1 MSLTS
6 GTFHLSLERQWVLV
20 FTKTTKHDLSHSDR
34 NLCPSTSLEDNVQ
47 CCVEN
52 SHNGLKR
59 RWTFNRNDPDYIGTG
74 IGNSVS
80 GSTYSNG
87 NGFDLSSAAG
97 VMSTLNNN
105 DAPSVGTGIA
115 PIVPISPL
123 GGFEP
128 TTPGANVA
136 LSGDASTSTGTL
148 GALPITAN
156 TIGTTSDTSGG
167 VAPGISDTSIAL
179 GGTTPA
185 GTNTA
190 IALGG
195 TTPAGTDLALSG
207 TTPAGIDIASGG
219 TTPASS
225 SNFNLAQIDNYSQSP
240 GGMSPGGSTPDEG
253 VSFGLNHGLRPEV
266 TYTNGGGSTFSVGP
280 TTSVPG
286 MLMNPGS
293 SINGVQGGFSMDFR
307 KLKRSLANAFI

>member
-20 FTKTTKHDLSHSDR
+20 FTKMTKDDLSRSDR

-59 RWTFNRNDPDYIGTG
+59 RWTFNVNDKDYIGPG
-74 IGNSVS
+74 IGGLESE
-80 GSTYSNG
+80 STYSNS
-87 NGFDLSSAAG
+87 NGFDLASATG
-97 VMSTLNNN
+97 MLSTLNNN

-128 TTPGANVA
+128 TTPGANLA
-136 LSGDASTSTGTL
+136 LSGDASISTDTL

-156 TIGTTSDTSGG
+156 TIVPTSDTSAA
-167 VAPGISDTSIAL
+167 VDPVTADTAL
-179 GGTTPA
+179 
-185 GTNTA
+185 
-190 IALGG
+190 ALGG
-195 TTPAGTDLALSG
+195 TTPAGTDIASGG

-253 VSFGLNHGLRPEV
+253 VSFGLDHGLRPEV
-266 TYTNGGGSTFSVGP
+266 TYTNGGGSTFSLGP
-280 TTSVPG
+280 TTSVTN
-286 MLMNPGS
+286 MLGNPGS
-293 SINGVQGGFSMDFR
+293 SLNGVQGSFTMGFR